1 MHQDDPSVE
10 AWHDIVAAYRAVHAL
25 LNQQL
30 AKSSLTFPQ
39 YRVIRALGKFGAMPM
54 NKLGEHMLVT
64 PGNITG
70 LVDRLERRGY
80 IERVGAG
87 TDRRIVTI
95 KLTRKG
101 EDSYQR
107 TRIQHRRLVDR
118 VMRGLSK
125 EEQLSLAG
133 LLQRIKEAALE
144 ERSGSGNESD

>member
-1 MHQDDPSVE
+1 VHQEDPSVE
-10 AWHDIVAAYRAVHAL
+10 AWHEVVGAYRAVHAL
-25 LNQQL
+25 LTQEL

-70 LVDRLERRGY
+70 LIDRLERKGY
-80 IERVGAG
+80 IERVGLG
-87 TDRRIVTI
+87 TDRRVVTI

-107 TRIQHRRLVDR
+107 TRIRHRKVVRR
-118 VMRGLSK
+118 AMRGLS
-125 EEQLSLAG
+125 EEEKLSIAR
-133 LLQRIKEAALE
+133 LLGKIKEAALAKE
-144 ERSGSGNESD
+144 WHPK